1 MQQGFLLFK
10 IFKMPESPLLPPGSF
25 TRQQAEAIISQYHN
39 VTIEDDQ
46 NTHFRL
52 VVRDDDGGMAW
63 RAWNFELDAGAGLN
77 PYIRRYGI
85 HRSLLTD

>member
-10 IFKMPESPLLPPGSF
+10 TIIMPEPPLLPPGSF
-25 TRQQAEAIISQYHN
+25 TRQQTEAIISRYHN

-46 NTHFRL
+46 TTHFHL
-52 VVRDDDGGMAW
+52 VVRDDDGSMVW
-63 RAWNFELDAGAGLN
+63 RAWNFEPDAGAGLT

-85 HRSLLTD
+85 RRSLLTD

>member
-1 MQQGFLLFK
+1 
-10 IFKMPESPLLPPGSF
+10 MPESPLLPPSSF
-25 TRQQAEAIISQYHN
+25 TRQQAEAIICLYHN

-52 VVRDDDGGMAW
+52 VVRDHDGDMVW
-63 RAWNFELDAGAGLN
+63 RAWNFEPDAGEGLN

-85 HRSLLTD
+85 RRLLLTG